1 MPWSPVAHWSVE
13 FPSWPVALLT
23 IPIVLRAAIV
33 FGVVVVAPGQL
44 EQNHIVP
51 AFIQLGVAFLFAALG
66 GVLTH
71 YGRSDRRAWGL
82 GLFLVDAGSTMATP
96 FVAPLAHAMSSDER
110 LPKSIMTSEEEE
122 ALWWRRDPDSAVR
135 SPYLPFKRIGHGRY
149 QRLIDGDVLVVA
161 AGGD

>member
-1 MPWSPVAHWSVE
+1 VE

-44 EQNHIVP
+44 KQNHIVP
-51 AFIQLGVAFLFAALG
+51 AFIQLGVAF
-66 GVLTH
+66 
-71 YGRSDRRAWGL
+71 
-82 GLFLVDAGSTMATP
+82 
-96 FVAPLAHAMSSDER
+96 AHAMSSDER